1 MLLLNALNA
10 PSMWL
15 SRKLP
20 FHYVWVIVF
29 ALATAQMIGLAVG
42 WAAGVL
48 VTPLQDEFNF
58 EIDDIGL
65 SFGLFYLAAAVFAP
79 IAGWMGDRFGARR
92 VMVLSAALYVIT
104 LLLVAF
110 MDHLWSLYFSFGI
123 LRGIAQVIFMVPL
136 MAGVALWFSRRL
148 GLGTG
153 VLWAASGIGSAVF
166 APLLPLMVGNLGWQN
181 SFLLICVVLGVSLLL
196 LAIPLRNTPEDMG
209 LKPYGW
215 IAGDAARVQ
224 RRKSIEKMRLKVFNQ
239 HVRRT
244 KAFWNLPCIHG
255 LGCAG
260 HGIIMLFVVPLA
272 VDDRGISL
280 GVAAFTLTII
290 SSVSIISRFVTPI
303 LCERR
308 GTKPVMA
315 ACLLLQGIPVVMLF
329 WADTAWEFF
338 VFSAI
343 FGLGFGGEWTGYL
356 VINRQYYG
364 NGPMGTLYGWQNAGS
379 LLAHAF
385 VSWAAGVMVA
395 ISGSYTAILIF
406 SLATSLGGA
415 ALVAALEPT
424 SHRLIPANWEDDLPA
439 EARTPQPAPA
449 VGIADD

>member
-1 MLLLNALNA
+1 MSALNA
-10 PSMWL
+10 PSLWL
-15 SRKLP
+15 SRVVP
-20 FHYVWVIVF
+20 FHYVWVIVATL
-29 ALATAQMIGLAVG
+29 ALAQMIGLAVG

-48 VTPLQDEFNF
+48 VQPLKDEFGF
-58 EIDDIGL
+58 GIADIGL
-65 SFGLFYLAAAVFAP
+65 SFGLFYLAAAIFAP

-92 VMVLSAALYVIT
+92 VLVLSAVLYTIT
-104 LLLVAF
+104 LVLVAF
-110 MDHLWSLYFSFGI
+110 MDHLWSLHFSFGV

-136 MAGVALWFSRRL
+136 MAAVAMWFNRRL

-166 APLLPLMVGNLGWQN
+166 APLLPFMVGNLGWQN
-181 SFLLICVVLGVSLLL
+181 TFLLICAVLGCSLLL
-196 LAIPLRNTPEDMG
+196 LAIPFRNMPEDMG

-215 IAGDAARVQ
+215 VPGDAARQ
-224 RRKSIEKMRLKVFNQ
+224 RALKSIEQVRLKVFNQ

-260 HGIIMLFVVPLA
+260 HGIIMIFVVPLA
-272 VDDRGISL
+272 VDRGVDL
-280 GVAAFTLTII
+280 GTAALMLTII

-303 LCERR
+303 MCERR
-308 GTKPVMA
+308 GTKLVMA
-315 ACLLLQGIPVVMLF
+315 TCLLLQGFPVLMLF
-329 WADTAWEFF
+329 WADSPWQFF
-338 VFSAI
+338 LFSAI

-364 NGPMGTLYGWQNAGS
+364 NGPMGALYGWQNTGS

-385 VSWAAGVMVA
+385 VSWAAGMMVA
-395 ISGSYTAILIF
+395 LTNSYTAILMF

-415 ALVAALEPT
+415 VMVAALEPT

-439 EARTPQPAPA
+439 EARSRPA
-449 VGIADD
+449 VAMADD

>member
-1 MLLLNALNA
+1 MSALNA
-10 PSMWL
+10 PSLWL
-15 SRKLP
+15 SRVVP
-20 FHYVWVIVF
+20 FHYVWVIVATL
-29 ALATAQMIGLAVG
+29 ALAQMIGLAVG

-48 VTPLQDEFNF
+48 VQPLKDEFGF
-58 EIDDIGL
+58 GIADIGL

-79 IAGWMGDRFGARR
+79 IAGWMGDQFGARR
-92 VMVLSAALYVIT
+92 VLVLSAVLYTIT
-104 LLLVAF
+104 LVLVAF
-110 MDHLWSLYFSFGI
+110 MDHLWSLHFSFGV

-136 MAGVALWFSRRL
+136 MAAVAMWFNRRL

-166 APLLPLMVGNLGWQN
+166 APLLPFMVGNLGWQN
-181 SFLLICVVLGVSLLL
+181 TFLLICAVLGGSLLL
-196 LAIPLRNTPEDMG
+196 LAIPFRNMPEDMG

-215 IAGDAARVQ
+215 APGDAARQ
-224 RRKSIEKMRLKVFNQ
+224 RALKSIEQVRLKVFNQ

-260 HGIIMLFVVPLA
+260 HGIIMIFVVPLA
-272 VDDRGISL
+272 VDRGVDL
-280 GVAAFTLTII
+280 GTAALMLTII

-303 LCERR
+303 MCERR
-308 GTKPVMA
+308 GTKLVMA
-315 ACLLLQGIPVVMLF
+315 TCLLLQGFPVLMLF
-329 WADTAWEFF
+329 WADSPWQFF
-338 VFSAI
+338 LFSAI

-364 NGPMGTLYGWQNAGS
+364 NGPMGALYGWQNTGS

-385 VSWAAGVMVA
+385 VSWAAGMMVA
-395 ISGSYTAILIF
+395 LTNSYTAILMF

-415 ALVAALEPT
+415 VMVAALEPT

-439 EARTPQPAPA
+439 EARSRPA
-449 VGIADD
+449 VAMADD

>member
-1 MLLLNALNA
+1 MSALNA
-10 PSMWL
+10 PSLWL
-15 SRKLP
+15 SRVVP
-20 FHYVWVIVF
+20 FHYVWVIVATL
-29 ALATAQMIGLAVG
+29 ALAQMIGLAVG

-48 VTPLQDEFNF
+48 VQPLKDEFGF
-58 EIDDIGL
+58 GIADIGL

-79 IAGWMGDRFGARR
+79 IAGWMGDQFGARR
-92 VMVLSAALYVIT
+92 VLVLSAVLYTIT
-104 LLLVAF
+104 LVLVAF
-110 MDHLWSLYFSFGI
+110 MDHLWSLHFSFGV

-136 MAGVALWFSRRL
+136 MAAVAMWFNRRL

-166 APLLPLMVGNLGWQN
+166 APLLPFMVGNLGWQN
-181 SFLLICVVLGVSLLL
+181 TFLLICAVLGCSLLL
-196 LAIPLRNTPEDMG
+196 LAIPFRNMPEDMG

-215 IAGDAARVQ
+215 VPGDAARQ
-224 RRKSIEKMRLKVFNQ
+224 RALKSIESVRLKVFNQ

-260 HGIIMLFVVPLA
+260 HGIIMIFVVPLA
-272 VDDRGISL
+272 VDRGVDL
-280 GVAAFTLTII
+280 GTAALMLTII

-303 LCERR
+303 MCERR
-308 GTKPVMA
+308 GTKLVMA
-315 ACLLLQGIPVVMLF
+315 TCLLLQGFPVLMLF
-329 WADTAWEFF
+329 WADSPWQFF
-338 VFSAI
+338 LFSAI

-364 NGPMGTLYGWQNAGS
+364 NGPMGALYGWQNTGS

-385 VSWAAGVMVA
+385 VSWAAGMMVA
-395 ISGSYTAILIF
+395 LTNSYTAILMF

-415 ALVAALEPT
+415 VMVAALEPT
-424 SHRLIPANWEDDLPA
+424 SQRLIPANWEEDLPA
-439 EARTPQPAPA
+439 EARSRPA
-449 VGIADD
+449 VAMADD

>member
-1 MLLLNALNA
+1 MSALNA
-10 PSMWL
+10 PSLWL
-15 SRKLP
+15 SRVVP
-20 FHYVWVIVF
+20 FHYVWVIVATL
-29 ALATAQMIGLAVG
+29 ALAQMIGLAVG

-48 VTPLQDEFNF
+48 VQPLKDEFGF
-58 EIDDIGL
+58 GIADIGL

-79 IAGWMGDRFGARR
+79 IAGWMGDQFGARR
-92 VMVLSAALYVIT
+92 VLVLSAVLYTIT
-104 LLLVAF
+104 LVLVAF
-110 MDHLWSLYFSFGI
+110 MDHLWSLHFSFGV

-136 MAGVALWFSRRL
+136 MAAVAMWFNRRL

-166 APLLPLMVGNLGWQN
+166 APLLPFMVGNLGWQN
-181 SFLLICVVLGVSLLL
+181 TFLLICAVLGGSLLL
-196 LAIPLRNTPEDMG
+196 LAIPFRNMPEDMG

-215 IAGDAARVQ
+215 APGDAARQ
-224 RRKSIEKMRLKVFNQ
+224 RALKSIEQVRLKVFNQ

-260 HGIIMLFVVPLA
+260 HGIIMIFVVPLA
-272 VDDRGISL
+272 VDRGIDL
-280 GVAAFTLTII
+280 GTAALMLTII

-303 LCERR
+303 MCERR
-308 GTKPVMA
+308 GTKLVMA
-315 ACLLLQGIPVVMLF
+315 TCLLLQGLPVLMLF
-329 WADTAWEFF
+329 WADSPWQFF
-338 VFSAI
+338 LFSAI

-364 NGPMGTLYGWQNAGS
+364 NGPMGALYGWQNTGS

-385 VSWAAGVMVA
+385 VSWAAGMMVA
-395 ISGSYTAILIF
+395 LTNSYTAILMF

-415 ALVAALEPT
+415 VMVAALEPT

-439 EARTPQPAPA
+439 EARSRPA
-449 VGIADD
+449 VAMADD

>member
-1 MLLLNALNA
+1 MSALNA
-10 PSMWL
+10 PSLWL
-15 SRKLP
+15 SRVVP
-20 FHYVWVIVF
+20 FHYVWVIVATL
-29 ALATAQMIGLAVG
+29 ALAQMIGLAVG

-48 VTPLQDEFNF
+48 VQPLKDEFGF
-58 EIDDIGL
+58 GIADIGL

-79 IAGWMGDRFGARR
+79 IAGWMGDQFGARR
-92 VMVLSAALYVIT
+92 VLVLSAVLYTIT
-104 LLLVAF
+104 LVLVAF
-110 MDHLWSLYFSFGI
+110 MDHLWSLHFSFGV

-136 MAGVALWFSRRL
+136 MAAVAMWFNRRL

-166 APLLPLMVGNLGWQN
+166 APLLPFMVGNLGWQN
-181 SFLLICVVLGVSLLL
+181 TFLLICAVLGGSLLL
-196 LAIPLRNTPEDMG
+196 LAIPFRNMPEDMG

-215 IAGDAARVQ
+215 APGDAARQ
-224 RRKSIEKMRLKVFNQ
+224 RALKSIEQVRLKVFNQ

-260 HGIIMLFVVPLA
+260 HGIIMIFVVPLA
-272 VDDRGISL
+272 VDRGVDL
-280 GVAAFTLTII
+280 GTAALMLTII

-303 LCERR
+303 MCERR
-308 GTKPVMA
+308 GTKLVMA
-315 ACLLLQGIPVVMLF
+315 TCLLLQGLPVLMLF
-329 WADTAWEFF
+329 WADSPWQFF
-338 VFSAI
+338 LFSAI

-364 NGPMGTLYGWQNAGS
+364 NGPMGALYGWQNTGS

-385 VSWAAGVMVA
+385 VSWAAGMMVA
-395 ISGSYTAILIF
+395 LTNSYTAILMF

-415 ALVAALEPT
+415 VMVAALEPT

-439 EARTPQPAPA
+439 EARSRPA
-449 VGIADD
+449 VAMADD

>member
-1 MLLLNALNA
+1 MSALNA
-10 PSMWL
+10 PSLWL
-15 SRKLP
+15 SRVVP
-20 FHYVWVIVF
+20 FHYVWVIVATL
-29 ALATAQMIGLAVG
+29 ALAQMIGLAVG

-48 VTPLQDEFNF
+48 VQPLKDEFGF
-58 EIDDIGL
+58 GIADIGL

-79 IAGWMGDRFGARR
+79 IAGWMGDQFGARR
-92 VMVLSAALYVIT
+92 VLVLSAVLYTIT
-104 LLLVAF
+104 LVLVAF
-110 MDHLWSLYFSFGI
+110 MDHLWSLHFSFGV

-136 MAGVALWFSRRL
+136 MAAVAMWFNRRL

-166 APLLPLMVGNLGWQN
+166 APLLPFMVGNLGWQN
-181 SFLLICVVLGVSLLL
+181 TFLLICAVLGCSLLL
-196 LAIPLRNTPEDMG
+196 LAIPFRNMPEDMG

-215 IAGDAARVQ
+215 VPGDAARQ
-224 RRKSIEKMRLKVFNQ
+224 RALKSIESVRLKVFNQ

-260 HGIIMLFVVPLA
+260 HGIIMIFVVPLA
-272 VDDRGISL
+272 VDRGVDL
-280 GVAAFTLTII
+280 GTAALMLTII

-303 LCERR
+303 MCERR
-308 GTKPVMA
+308 GTKLVMA
-315 ACLLLQGIPVVMLF
+315 TCLLLQGFPVLMLF
-329 WADTAWEFF
+329 WADSPWQFF
-338 VFSAI
+338 LFSAI

-364 NGPMGTLYGWQNAGS
+364 NGPMGALYGWQNTGS

-385 VSWAAGVMVA
+385 VSWAAGMMVA
-395 ISGSYTAILIF
+395 LTNSYTAILMF

-415 ALVAALEPT
+415 VMVAALEPT
-424 SHRLIPANWEDDLPA
+424 SQRLIPANWEDDLPA
-439 EARTPQPAPA
+439 EARSRPA
-449 VGIADD
+449 VAMADD

>member
-1 MLLLNALNA
+1 MSALNALNA
-10 PSMWL
+10 PSLWI
-15 SRKLP
+15 SRVVP
-20 FHYVWVIVF
+20 FHYVWVIVV
-29 ALATAQMIGLAVG
+29 ALAMAQMIGLAVG

-48 VTPLQDEFNF
+48 VTPLQDEFGF
-58 EIDDIGL
+58 EIEDIGL
-65 SFGLFYLAAAVFAP
+65 SFGLFYLAAAFFAP
-79 IAGWMGDRFGARR
+79 IAGWLGDRYGARK
-92 VMVLSAALYVIT
+92 VMLFSAILYTVT
-104 LLLVAF
+104 LVLVAF
-110 MDHLWSLYFSFGI
+110 MDNLWSLHLSFGI

-136 MAGVALWFSRRL
+136 MAGVALWFNRRL

-166 APLLPLMVGNLGWQN
+166 APLLPFMVGNLGWQN
-181 SFLLICVVLGVSLLL
+181 SFLLICAILGSSLLL
-196 LAIPLRNTPEDMG
+196 LAIPLRNTPEEMG

-215 IAGDAARVQ
+215 IPGDEARQ
-224 RRKSIEKMRLKVFNQ
+224 KALKSIEKIRLKVFNQ

-260 HGIIMLFVVPLA
+260 HGIIMLFLVPLA

-280 GVAAFTLTII
+280 GTAAFTLTII

-303 LCERR
+303 LCERK
-308 GTKPVMA
+308 GTKLVMA
-315 ACLLLQGIPVVMLF
+315 TCLLLQGLPVVLLF
-329 WADTAWEFF
+329 WADSVWEFF
-338 VFSAI
+338 LFSAI

-364 NGPMGTLYGWQNAGS
+364 NGPMGTLYGWQNTGS

-385 VSWAAGVMVA
+385 VSWAAGMMIA
-395 ISGSYTAILIF
+395 LTGSYTAILIF

-415 ALVAALEPT
+415 ALVMALEPT
-424 SHRLIPANWEDDLPA
+424 SQRLISPNWEDDLPV
-439 EARTPQPAPA
+439 EARSATPA
-449 VGIADD
+449 VAMADD

>member
-1 MLLLNALNA
+1 MFLLNA
-10 PSMWL
+10 PSQWL

-48 VTPLQDEFNF
+48 VTPLQDEFGF

-65 SFGLFYLAAAVFAP
+65 SFGLFYLAAAFFAP

-92 VMVLSAALYVIT
+92 VMIFSAFLYTIT
-104 LLLVAF
+104 LVLVAF
-110 MDHLWSLYFSFGI
+110 MDHLWSLHFSFGI

-136 MAGVALWFSRRL
+136 MAGVALWFNRRL

-166 APLLPLMVGNLGWQN
+166 APLLPLMVSRLGWEN
-181 SFLLICVVLGVSLLL
+181 SFLLICAVLGCSLLL
-196 LAIPLRNTPEDMG
+196 LAIPLRNTPEEMG
-209 LKPYGW
+209 LTPYGW
-215 IAGDAARVQ
+215 MPGDEARQ
-224 RRKSIEKMRLKVFNQ
+224 RARKSIEKIRLKVFNQ

-272 VDDRGISL
+272 VEDRGISL
-280 GVAAFTLTII
+280 GTAAFTLTII
-290 SSVSIISRFVTPI
+290 SAVSIISRFVTPI
-303 LCERR
+303 LCERK
-308 GTKPVMA
+308 GTKLVMA
-315 ACLLLQGIPVVMLF
+315 SCLILQGVPVLILF
-329 WADTAWEFF
+329 WASEPWHFF
-338 VFSAI
+338 LFSAI

-364 NGPMGTLYGWQNAGS
+364 NGPMGTLYGWQNTGS

-415 ALVAALEPT
+415 VLVAALEST
-424 SHRLIPANWEDDLPA
+424 SQRLIPVNWEDDLPA
-439 EARTPQPAPA
+439 EARTHPAPSMA
-449 VGIADD
+449 GD

>member
-1 MLLLNALNA
+1 MSALNA
-10 PSMWL
+10 PSLWL
-15 SRKLP
+15 SRVVP
-20 FHYVWVIVF
+20 FHYVWVIVATL
-29 ALATAQMIGLAVG
+29 ALAQMIGLAVG

-48 VTPLQDEFNF
+48 VQPLKDEFGF
-58 EIDDIGL
+58 GIADIGL

-79 IAGWMGDRFGARR
+79 IAGWMGDQFGARR
-92 VMVLSAALYVIT
+92 VLVLSAVLYTIT
-104 LLLVAF
+104 LVLVAF
-110 MDHLWSLYFSFGI
+110 MDHLWSLHFSFGV

-136 MAGVALWFSRRL
+136 MAAVAMWFNRRL

-166 APLLPLMVGNLGWQN
+166 APLLPFMVGNLGWQN
-181 SFLLICVVLGVSLLL
+181 TFLLICAVLGCSLLL
-196 LAIPLRNTPEDMG
+196 LAIPFRNMPEDMG

-215 IAGDAARVQ
+215 VPGDAARQ
-224 RRKSIEKMRLKVFNQ
+224 RALKSIESVRLKVFNQ

-260 HGIIMLFVVPLA
+260 HGIIMIFVVPLA
-272 VDDRGISL
+272 VDRGVDL
-280 GVAAFTLTII
+280 GTAALMLTII

-303 LCERR
+303 MCERR
-308 GTKPVMA
+308 GTKLVMA
-315 ACLLLQGIPVVMLF
+315 TCLLLQGFPVLMLF
-329 WADTAWEFF
+329 WADSPWQFF
-338 VFSAI
+338 LFSAI

-364 NGPMGTLYGWQNAGS
+364 NGPMGALYGWQNTGS

-385 VSWAAGVMVA
+385 VSWAAGMMVA
-395 ISGSYTAILIF
+395 LTNSYTAILMF

-415 ALVAALEPT
+415 VMVAALEPT

-439 EARTPQPAPA
+439 EARSRPA
-449 VGIADD
+449 VAMADD